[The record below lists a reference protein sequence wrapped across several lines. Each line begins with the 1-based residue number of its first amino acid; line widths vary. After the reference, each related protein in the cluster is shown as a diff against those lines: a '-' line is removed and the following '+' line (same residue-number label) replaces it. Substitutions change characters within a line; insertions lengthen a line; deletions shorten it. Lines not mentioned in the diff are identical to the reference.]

1 VLSNFRAFVIALLA
15 LFEPSISPEGGSDM
29 IKAIRGTG
37 IWVIG
42 VITILFIG
50 SEAFA
55 QAPVQD
61 SSYKIGPND
70 VLNIFVWKEAELTR
84 DVSVTPDGKITFP
97 LIGEIVAEGQTVSE
111 LKRTL
116 TEKLQDFV
124 TAPEVTVIVKEIRSQ
139 VIYAIGKLARPGP
152 IPLAPNMTVMQAL
165 SAAGGFAEWAD
176 QKNILIVRREGG
188 KETQLRFNYKEYT
201 SGEKLEQN
209 ILLKPGDTLVVP

>member
-1 VLSNFRAFVIALLA
+1 MAAKLYSRFLIVSILLGLVA
-15 LFEPSISPEGGSDM
+15 SAGS
-29 IKAIRGTG
+29 A
-37 IWVIG
+37 V
-42 VITILFIG
+42 
-50 SEAFA
+50 A
-55 QAPVQD
+55 QVPDA
-61 SSYKIGPND
+61 SYKIGPND

-84 DVSVTPDGKITFP
+84 DVNVTPDGKITFP

-124 TAPEVTVIVKEIRSQ
+124 TSPEVTVIVKESRSQ

-165 SAAGGFAEWAD
+165 SAAGGFAEWSD